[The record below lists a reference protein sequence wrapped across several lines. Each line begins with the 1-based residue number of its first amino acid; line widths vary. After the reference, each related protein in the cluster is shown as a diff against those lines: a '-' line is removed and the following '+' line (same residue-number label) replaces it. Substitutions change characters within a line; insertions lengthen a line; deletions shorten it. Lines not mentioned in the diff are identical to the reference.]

1 MSGRK
6 TDRSQHTSL
15 IAKIGQRADGSAGS
29 AGELGRLAM
38 TVLQPGFEGTAPP
51 DWLRRALAEGL
62 GGVVLFARNIADP
75 AQTAELSAAL
85 RADNP
90 EAIVAVDEEG
100 GTVTR
105 LEAGTGSSW
114 PGNLAL
120 GVAGDV
126 RLTERVARQIG
137 RLVGAAGIT
146 LDYAPVVDV
155 NADQLNPV
163 IGIRSFGADPEEVSR
178 HAVAWINGLQGA
190 GVAAC
195 AKHFPGHGATRSDSH
210 LELPTVEAPREVLD
224 LRDLPPFRAAIEA
237 GVQAIMCGHLLVP
250 ALDEVPATLS
260 RAVLTGLLRDE
271 LGFEGMLV
279 TDAIEMRAVAA
290 LHEPG
295 EIAVRALAAG
305 VDAICVGRSSPGGES
320 VYELRDAIV
329 EAVRE
334 GRLAEERLAQA
345 AGRVRRLARWHAAQ
359 ANARAAAAADADEGL
374 GEAAAAAAL
383 RMTGA
388 AARPVLRAAPL
399 VVQISARLTE
409 AVGPTVGSRRAGLA
423 AAIAEILPGTLRA
436 EIGEGDGLP
445 DLAAAAGRPVV
456 LAVHD
461 AVRHAWMR
469 RLVAEAVRARPDT
482 VVVETGVPGPP
493 AGAVY
498 LATHGDSAASMRAAA
513 RRLTGDAPAS

>member
-1 MSGRK
+1 MRAGSRK
-6 TDRSQHTSL
+6 TGLTTGSPRSTDDL
-15 IAKIGQRADGSAGS
+15 D
-29 AGELGRLAM
+29 RLAM
-38 TVLQPGFEGTAPP
+38 AVLQPGFEGTAPP
-51 DWLRRALAEGL
+51 GWLCRALAEGL

-75 AQTAELSAAL
+75 AQTAALTAAL

-90 EAIVAVDEEG
+90 EVIVAVDEEG

-105 LEAGTGSSW
+105 LEAGSGSSW

-120 GVAGDV
+120 GVADDV

-137 RLVGAAGIT
+137 RLVAASGIT

-155 NADQLNPV
+155 NADPLNPV
-163 IGIRSFGADPEEVSR
+163 IGIRSFGTDPEAVSR
-178 HAVAWINGLQGA
+178 HAVAWIKGLQGG

-224 LRDLPPFRAAIEA
+224 LRDLPPFRAAIAA

-271 LGFEGMLV
+271 LGFDGVLV

-305 VDAICVGRSSPGGES
+305 ADAVCVGRSSPGGES

-329 EAVRE
+329 GAARE
-334 GRLAEERLAQA
+334 GRLSEERLVEA
-345 AGRVRRLARWHAAQ
+345 AGRVRRLARWHEARARV
-359 ANARAAAAADADEGL
+359 RAAAAHDADEGL
-374 GEAAAAAAL
+374 GDAVAAAAL
-383 RMTGA
+383 RMAGA
-388 AARPVLRAAPL
+388 AARPVLSAAPL
-399 VVQISARLTE
+399 VVQISARLSQ
-409 AVGPTVGSRRAGLA
+409 AVDPSAGGRRPGLA
-423 AAIAEILPGTLRA
+423 AAIAEILPGTERA

-445 DLAAAAGRPVV
+445 DLGTAAGRPVV

-461 AVRHAWMR
+461 AVRHGWMR
-469 RLVAEAVRARPDT
+469 HLIAEAVRARPDA

-513 RRLTGDAPAS
+513 RRLTDDASAS